1 MWRIVKNLIVLNY
14 FVDAFDYVQKDVH
27 LIDFVI
33 NAIHLQI
40 VELFNIARSQFGKE
54 AKQILRLH
62 QLLSNKDSPRT

>member
-14 FVDAFDYVQKDVH
+14 FVDAYDFVWKDVH

-33 NAIHLQI
+33 NAKHLQI
-40 VELFNIARSQFGKE
+40 VEFFNMARSEFGKE

-62 QLLSNKDSPRT
+62 QLLSSEDSPRT